1 MDVRCHIRVKKKPN
15 VKQYDLFSSRRN
27 QIHSFST
34 DRNNMSEMK
43 PLIRS
48 QNIGH
53 ADLSYLLYDGNG
65 PTIIFLHATGFL
77 PWLWHPV
84 ARRLSPF
91 YRVIIPYFSDHR
103 HEDPAKGGINWLLLA
118 EDFSLFCKRLHVEN
132 PLLVGHS
139 MGATI
144 ATMVS
149 ALYGVQSS
157 GMVLIEPIF
166 LPRPFYLAQMSV
178 NDHPLASKAI
188 KRTNTWQ
195 NEAEAMKYLKSK
207 ELFNTWTDEMLEL
220 YVRHGMIRT
229 DAGTLQLA
237 CSPQHEAALFMGGMQ
252 YDPWPLLPNVTCPV
266 LIVEGDKSENRNFI
280 DLTEVVSYLPQGS
293 HKIIKDA
300 GHLIPMELPEKTA
313 ALIDDYF
320 QNIAS
325 Y

>member
-1 MDVRCHIRVKKKPN
+1 MSGMRPHIR
-15 VKQYDLFSSRRN
+15 
-27 QIHSFST
+27 T
-34 DRNNMSEMK
+34 
-43 PLIRS
+43 

-84 ARRLSPF
+84 ARTLSSF
-91 YRVIIPYFSDHR
+91 YRIIVPHFSDHSD
-103 HEDPAKGGINWLLLA
+103 EDPAKGGINWLSLA
-118 EDFSLFCKRLHVEN
+118 EDLSLFCKRLHVEN

-144 ATMVS
+144 STMVT
-149 ALYGVQSS
+149 ALYGLQSK

-178 NDHPLASKAI
+178 NDHPLARKAI

-195 NEAEAMKYLKSK
+195 NEAEAMEYVKSK
-207 ELFNTWTDEMLEL
+207 TLFKSWNEEVLEL
-220 YVRHGMIRT
+220 YVRYGMIRT
-229 DAGTLQLA
+229 DTGTLQLA

-252 YDPWPLLPNVTCPV
+252 YDPWPILPNVICPV
-266 LIVEGDKSENRNFI
+266 LILEGEKSENRHFI
-280 DLTEVVSYLPQGS
+280 DLTEVVSRLPQGS

-313 ALIDDYF
+313 AIIGDYF
-320 QNIAS
+320 QSIVS